1 MPTCLIVFP
10 ALDMRVPASRRPV
23 DRLAGASCA
32 TLAALCC
39 LVAAPRARAAAD
51 DINAEPVMSGGFDA
65 MVARSRRLVD
75 SVVETEQAV
84 VHALKENATSSW
96 VAPSWSLS
104 ADAPIVHGRAVDYMM
119 RANASAAAATAA
131 NSAETA
137 PRTTGADLSFGARL
151 RVLRGDADLHIPVVS
166 WMADVQPASSAAL
179 SSSTA
184 LRPSTHLSAEWSLPG
199 DFSLGVMPG
208 MAVDLDA
215 YGRRTANGT
224 LAVTVGKAWSPQWRT
239 FVDMARDRL
248 AAVQLAG
255 VSTTLD
261 AGVSFAATPATQ
273 LDFAVTH
280 GLSPA
285 APPFQAGVGVSS
297 SF

>member
-1 MPTCLIVFP
+1 
-10 ALDMRVPASRRPV
+10 MRVPASRRPA
-23 DRLAGASCA
+23 DRLANLSGAA
-32 TLAALCC
+32 LAAWCC
-39 LVAAPRARAAAD
+39 LVAAPQARAAAE
-51 DINAEPVMSGGFDA
+51 DINAEPAIGASIGSGLGLGNVVVA
-65 MVARSRRLVD
+65 AGRRMVNN
-75 SVVETEQAV
+75 VVVTEHAV
-84 VHALKENATSSW
+84 VQALKDNAAPW
-96 VAPSWSLS
+96 VAPTWSLS
-104 ADAPIVHGRAVDYMM
+104 ADAPIVRGRAVDYVM
-119 RANASAAAATAA
+119 RANADAAAATAA
-131 NSAETA
+131 NSDQ
-137 PRTTGADLSFGARL
+137 PPSMADLSFGARL

-166 WMADVQPASSAAL
+166 WMADVQPTNGTASAY
-179 SSSTA
+179 STV

-215 YGRRTANGT
+215 YGHRSANGT
-224 LAVTVGKAWSPQWRT
+224 LSVTVGKAWSPQWRT

-248 AAVQLAG
+248 AAVQLGG

-261 AGVSFAATPATQ
+261 AGVSFTASPATQ

>member
-1 MPTCLIVFP
+1 
-10 ALDMRVPASRRPV
+10 MRVPVSRRPA
-23 DRLAGASCA
+23 DRLASLSCA
-32 TLAALCC
+32 TLAALCG
-39 LVAAPRARAAAD
+39 LAAAPQARAAAE
-51 DINAEPVMSGGFDA
+51 DINTQPAMSGSFGGDLDA
-65 MVARSRRLVD
+65 VAAAGRRLVD
-75 SVVETEQAV
+75 SVVETEHAV
-84 VHALKENATSSW
+84 VHALKDNAASSW

-104 ADAPIVHGRAVDYMM
+104 ADAPIVRGRAVDYMM

-131 NSAETA
+131 NSDQTA
-137 PRTTGADLSFGARL
+137 PQAAAATDLSFGARL

-166 WMADVQPASSAAL
+166 WMADVQPASSASL
-179 SSSTA
+179 SGSTV

-215 YGRRTANGT
+215 YGRRSANGT
-224 LAVTVGKAWSPQWRT
+224 LSVTLGKAWTPQWRT

-248 AAVQLAG
+248 AAVQLSG

-261 AGVSFAATPATQ
+261 AGVSFAASPATQ

>member
-1 MPTCLIVFP
+1 
-10 ALDMRVPASRRPV
+10 MRVSASRRPAN
-23 DRLAGASCA
+23 RLASLSGA

-39 LVAAPRARAAAD
+39 LATVPQARAAAE
-51 DINAEPVMSGGFDA
+51 DINAEPAIGASIGSGLGLGNV
-65 MVARSRRLVD
+65 VAAGRRLVGT
-75 SVVETEQAV
+75 VVGTEHAV
-84 VHALKENATSSW
+84 AQALKDNAAPW

-104 ADAPIVHGRAVDYMM
+104 ADAPIVRGRAVDYVM
-119 RANASAAAATAA
+119 RANANAAAATAA
-131 NSAETA
+131 NSDQPPTA
-137 PRTTGADLSFGARL
+137 ADLSFGARL

-166 WMADVQPASSAAL
+166 WMADVQPTNGASSAN
-179 SSSTA
+179 STV

-215 YGRRTANGT
+215 YGHRSANGT
-224 LAVTVGKAWSPQWRT
+224 LSVTVGKAWSPQWRT

-248 AAVQLAG
+248 AAVQLGG

-261 AGVSFAATPATQ
+261 AGVSFTASPATQ

>member
-1 MPTCLIVFP
+1 
-10 ALDMRVPASRRPV
+10 
-23 DRLAGASCA
+23 
-32 TLAALCC
+32 
-39 LVAAPRARAAAD
+39 
-51 DINAEPVMSGGFDA
+51 
-65 MVARSRRLVD
+65 
-75 SVVETEQAV
+75 
-84 VHALKENATSSW
+84 
-96 VAPSWSLS
+96 
-104 ADAPIVHGRAVDYMM
+104 M

-137 PRTTGADLSFGARL
+137 TFANGGADLSFGARL
-151 RVLRGDADLHIPVVS
+151 RVLRGDADTHIPVVS
-166 WMADVQPASSAAL
+166 WMADVQPGNSSALASSN
-179 SSSTA
+179 A
-184 LRPSTHLSAEWSLPG
+184 LRPSTHLSAEWALPG
-199 DFSLGVMPG
+199 DFSLGLMPG
-208 MAVDLDA
+208 MAVDVDA

-248 AAVQLAG
+248 AALQLGG
-255 VSTTLD
+255 VSTTVD
-261 AGVSFAATPATQ
+261 AGVSFAASPATQ

>member
-1 MPTCLIVFP
+1 
-10 ALDMRVPASRRPV
+10 MRPPVPRRPV
-23 DRLAGASCA
+23 DRRAGASCA
-32 TLAALCC
+32 ALAALCC
-39 LVAAPRARAAAD
+39 LVAAPQARAAAE
-51 DINAEPVMSGGFDA
+51 DINAEPAMSGFDA
-65 MVARSRRLVD
+65 VAAASRQLVER
-75 SVVETEQAV
+75 VVDTEHAV
-84 VHALKENATSSW
+84 VHALKQDARESW

-104 ADAPIVHGRAVDYMM
+104 ADAPIVRGRPVDYAM
-119 RANASAAAATAA
+119 RASAAAAAATAA

-137 PRTTGADLSFGARL
+137 PRSTGTADLSFGARL
-151 RVLRGDADLHIPVVS
+151 RVLHGDADLHIPAVS
-166 WMADVQPASSAAL
+166 WMADVQPATSGASSG
-179 SSSTA
+179 STV

-208 MAVDLDA
+208 VAVDLDA

-239 FVDMARDRL
+239 FIDMARDRL
-248 AAVQLAG
+248 AAVQLGG

-280 GLSPA
+280 GLSPS